1 MTGSL
6 LDHETFQII
15 FKESPE
21 TQSAIW
27 KTYNTESCFQP
38 HIEILGLTPKT
49 SYIFKVRI
57 VNKRTGEEFPFTDE
71 SELIKT
77 QESPAKH
84 VLKKARKTKAGS
96 PAVYTLPIK
105 ENRSARNVKAK
116 TRKFYLGTE
125 SVGVAEK
132 TLMIVG
138 ATGSGKSTL
147 INAIANYIIGVEWE
161 DNFRFNLVDLEPEE
175 EKRSRNEAQSLTQWV
190 TCYTLYSSVSDR
202 INYTVNLIDT
212 PGFGDTRG
220 LDQDAKIVDQ
230 IRELFTAKDQK
241 GISTLDA
248 VCFIVKAPD
257 ARLTPTQTYIFES
270 ILCLFGNDIKDNI
283 CTLITFADGQTPP
296 VLSGIKALGGIPLPC
311 DIYFTFNNSALY
323 AENSVGANNQMS
335 SFFWQMGM
343 KSYQTFFSHVTN
355 MQTRSLWLTAEVL
368 EKRQKLE
375 NTIHNLHQEIDVGLS
390 KINLLEGEVKLF
402 SEHSRDILANK
413 NFEYT
418 VEEDYQEKIDLQGTG
433 QHTTNCLTCNFTCH
447 EYCRIPNDD
456 KKAGCIA
463 MNSEGSCMECPKGCH
478 WSEHH
483 NTPFVIKWFK
493 KKVTKRYEDMKRK
506 YEEATQKT
514 LTQEQVLDEMNQDI
528 TKQEQGIQVMLVFIS
543 KLTNRLKEIAL
554 RPDPF
559 STVEYIDIM
568 ISSEEMEKKSG
579 FEGRINALKKCRQR
593 AQYGDSVQIFR
604 DRIQNTRQSIAASD
618 IAEELLESDMSIIGR
633 IKRFLGSS
641 KWLVDTI

>member
-1 MTGSL
+1 MQTKSL
-6 LDHETFQII
+6 
-15 FKESPE
+15 
-21 TQSAIW
+21 
-27 KTYNTESCFQP
+27 
-38 HIEILGLTPKT
+38 
-49 SYIFKVRI
+49 
-57 VNKRTGEEFPFTDE
+57 
-71 SELIKT
+71 
-77 QESPAKH
+77 
-84 VLKKARKTKAGS
+84 
-96 PAVYTLPIK
+96 
-105 ENRSARNVKAK
+105 
-116 TRKFYLGTE
+116 
-125 SVGVAEK
+125 
-132 TLMIVG
+132 
-138 ATGSGKSTL
+138 
-147 INAIANYIIGVEWE
+147 
-161 DNFRFNLVDLEPEE
+161 
-175 EKRSRNEAQSLTQWV
+175 SLT
-190 TCYTLYSSVSDR
+190 T
-202 INYTVNLIDT
+202 
-212 PGFGDTRG
+212 
-220 LDQDAKIVDQ
+220 
-230 IRELFTAKDQK
+230 
-241 GISTLDA
+241 
-248 VCFIVKAPD
+248 
-257 ARLTPTQTYIFES
+257 
-270 ILCLFGNDIKDNI
+270 
-283 CTLITFADGQTPP
+283 
-296 VLSGIKALGGIPLPC
+296 
-311 DIYFTFNNSALY
+311 
-323 AENSVGANNQMS
+323 
-335 SFFWQMGM
+335 
-343 KSYQTFFSHVTN
+343 
-355 MQTRSLWLTAEVL
+355 EVL

-413 NFEYT
+413 NFEYI

-447 EYCRIPNDD
+447 ENCRIPNDD

-463 MNSEGSCMECPKGCH
+463 MNREGSCMECPKGCH

-493 KKVTKRYEDMKRK
+493 RKVTKRYEDMKRK

-593 AQYGDSVQIFR
+593 VQYGDSVQIFR

-633 IKRFLGSS
+633 IKRFFRQQ
-641 KWLVDTI
+641 